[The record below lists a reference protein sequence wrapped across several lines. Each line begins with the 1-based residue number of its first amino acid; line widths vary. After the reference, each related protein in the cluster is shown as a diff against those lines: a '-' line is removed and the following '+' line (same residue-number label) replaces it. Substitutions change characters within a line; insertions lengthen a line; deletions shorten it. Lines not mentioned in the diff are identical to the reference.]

1 MGQRLVVTIETNE
14 KKLCN
19 IYYHWSAYTYSAL
32 LETKKI
38 IDCIYDHKDKT
49 EKDLLLRLIRFCEE
63 NGGGIRGTKDE
74 FKYIQ
79 DMYPNETFKTEN
91 YSRNEGL
98 IALSKQGMIDLQ
110 SWSEGDVYINI
121 DEDQVDFC
129 VYSGYENADEYIED
143 RKSWDD
149 EFDETELKLNDI
161 PTLDFCLGY
170 FSTEDIDAIIASF
183 DEHGIEDGI
192 IKCDGEICELI
203 G

>member
-1 MGQRLVVTIETNE
+1 MGQRLVVTINHLG
-14 KKLCN
+14 KDLAK

-38 IDCIYDHKDKT
+38 IDCIYDHEDET
-49 EKDLLLRLIRFCEE
+49 EKELQLRLIRFCEN

-121 DEDQVDFC
+121 DEDQVNFC
-129 VYSGYENADEYIED
+129 VYSGYENVNEYIEN

-149 EFDETELKLNDI
+149 DFDGIEIDDI
-161 PTLDFCLGY
+161 PKFDFCLGC
-170 FSTEDIDAIIASF
+170 FDTKDIDAIIANI
-183 DEHGIEDGI
+183 DTIGMQDI
-192 IKCDGEICELI
+192 IICDNEICELI
-203 G
+203 L